1 MNDSQLIDKVLAG
14 DNNSFELIIIKY
26 QRKLYATVLNIV
38 KDADFAQDIVQDAF
52 MKAFEKL
59 SSLRNRNQF
68 YPWVKRIAI
77 NCALLSFEKN
87 KRMVDVGNNSGD
99 EEKGDDFFDRITD
112 YANPE
117 EDLLNDELKKFV
129 RRFVDSLPDKLRV
142 VIILREVEEMSY
154 EEIAEMLNIP
164 VGTVRSRLFN
174 ARQYI
179 KQRLINQGF
188 VDGMSKVS

>member
-1 MNDSQLIDKVLAG
+1 MNDQQLIDKVLTG
-14 DNNSFELIIIKY
+14 DTNSFELIIIKY
-26 QRKLYATVLNIV
+26 QRKLYATILNIV
-38 KDADFAQDIVQDAF
+38 KDSDVAQDIVQDAF

-59 SSLRNRNQF
+59 SSLRNKNQF

-77 NCALLSFEKN
+77 NCALLGFEKN
-87 KRMVDVGNNSGD
+87 KRMVDVGNHSGN
-99 EEKGDDFFDRITD
+99 EENGDDFFDRLTD

-117 EDLLNDELKKFV
+117 EDLLNDELKRFV

-142 VIILREVEEMSY
+142 VIILREVEDMSY
-154 EEIAEMLNIP
+154 EEIAEILNIP